1 MTHENQAPP
10 RSPSSLPL
18 FRSILTLQ
26 HAFSTFVD
34 CHCLSLSLFSLSVS
48 HPPPPSSFSQN
59 NHPAVVKAII
69 ETGTADVNQAMNN
82 GVTPLIT
89 AAGKNHVE
97 IVKNLVEEG
106 GADVNQAMDDG
117 FTPAFV
123 A

>member
-1 MTHENQAPP
+1 
-10 RSPSSLPL
+10 
-18 FRSILTLQ
+18 
-26 HAFSTFVD
+26 
-34 CHCLSLSLFSLSVS
+34 
-48 HPPPPSSFSQN
+48 
-59 NHPAVVKAII
+59 VVRAII
-69 ETGTADVNQAMNN
+69 ETGTADVNKAMNN

-97 IVKNLVEEG
+97 IVKDLVEEG